1 VSFPN
6 DKGHAIA
13 NTTIGLHLFSEAAQA
28 VVIAFE
34 FEAMQD
40 TINECEINSCS
51 STPDTQFV
59 NDSSVRIST
68 VPAVQV
74 SS

>member
-1 VSFPN
+1 MPFSN
-6 DKGHAIA
+6 DKGRAVA
-13 NTTIGLHLFSEAAQA
+13 NTTIGLHLFSKAAQA

-40 TINECEINSCS
+40 TINERKINPCS

-59 NDSSVRIST
+59 NDNSVWICTES
-68 VPAVQV
+68 PVQV
-74 SS
+74 RP

>member
-1 VSFPN
+1 VPFSN
-6 DKGHAIA
+6 DKGCAVA
-13 NTTIGLHLFSEAAQA
+13 NTPIGLHLFSKAAEA

-40 TINECEINSCS
+40 TINEREINPCS

-59 NDSSVRIST
+59 NDDSVWICT
-68 VPAVQV
+68 VSPVQV
-74 SS
+74 RP